1 MLSNIGPLELL
12 IFVAAFLVFFVPS
25 MVAYRRKVDRLWLV
39 VVVNVVG
46 GSTGLLWFLAL
57 YMAMTMRT
65 RTADGTP
72 LNVPGGTALS

>member
-1 MLSNIGPLELL
+1 MSRLSNIGPLELL
-12 IFVAAFLVFFVPS
+12 IFVAAFLVLFVPS

-65 RTADGTP
+65 R
-72 LNVPGGTALS
+72 